1 MGAVNIS
8 KKLRINKTLKQLE
21 ISINPIGDD
30 GILAIS
36 DGLHINTTL
45 IQLVARN
52 CEFYSKG
59 TKAVAR
65 MLLVNKTLKYLDIS
79 NNHIGDDGITVVTS
93 SVQAN
98 TTLIELVVYDCEFH
112 SKGLESVNEMLMIK
126 SLQARL
132 GITYNYAEDA
142 ALAVVLETFLKSNCK
157 LSQLKNAYSSHDQF
171 KLERCIANAC
181 GKKFI
186 MTSTESA
193 SWTKCRYMV

>member
-1 MGAVNIS
+1 
-8 KKLRINKTLKQLE
+8 
-21 ISINPIGDD
+21 
-30 GILAIS
+30 
-36 DGLHINTTL
+36 
-45 IQLVARN
+45 
-52 CEFYSKG
+52 
-59 TKAVAR
+59 

-157 LSQLKNAYSSHDQF
+157 LSQLKNAYSSHDQS
-171 KLERCIANAC
+171 KLERCIANAYV
-181 GKKFI
+181 KKFI